1 MERKRIYTLLAEL
14 LDYPATPPE
23 RSAVEWGEALT
34 AAGIDHTLPEFDAF
48 MRESPAGQIEET
60 YTATFDVNPACY
72 IYAGYI
78 LFGESFKRGEF
89 LVKLKEKYRERGFDV
104 GGSELADHLSVI
116 FRFMATL
123 DENDILARELAED
136 CLAPTLTAMIGA
148 LKVKEA
154 GQAENPWSG
163 VLRAALAL
171 LTKYYPAAAVADEPK
186 TYRRLPIPDCSFCPT
201 NTD

>member
-23 RSAVEWGEALT
+23 RSAVECGEALT

-123 DENDILARELAED
+123 DENDILARELAGNGGYFGF
-136 CLAPTLTAMIGA
+136 P
-148 LKVKEA
+148 
-154 GQAENPWSG
+154 
-163 VLRAALAL
+163 
-171 LTKYYPAAAVADEPK
+171 PATGGKNDAQQE
-186 TYRRLPIPDCSFCPT
+186 
-201 NTD
+201 